1 MLKLFDTKL
10 PCAWALLEYA
20 EGDDVREFDLTFPS
34 TEDTISQLIAPTYPH
49 LAEKFREL
57 REWDPR
63 SCPTIDSFF
72 DPVEEPTIA
81 TFEDPDKLLDLFNR
95 SATILPDKKYFAT
108 VAYLGRGEEVR
119 IVYRDP
125 LNPGEKT
132 NVHDKDGNYLY
143 DETLFR
149 GNLPEELSW
158 ANKIQS
164 ELLKNGMN
172 SKINHYKLNKGYPK
186 KVYFRIHT

>member
-20 EGDDVREFDLTFPS
+20 EGNDVREFDLTFPS
-34 TEDTISQLIAPTYPH
+34 TEETISQLIAPEYPH

-57 REWDPR
+57 RKSDPR
-63 SCPTIDSFF
+63 SSPTIDSFF
-72 DPVEEPTIA
+72 NNTEEPTIA
-81 TFEDPDKLLDLFNR
+81 TFEDPAKLFELFVL

-108 VAYLGRGEEVR
+108 VAYLGRNKEVR

-125 LNPGEKT
+125 TNPNEKT
-132 NVHDKDGNYLY
+132 NVHNKDGKYLY
-143 DETLFR
+143 DETLFK

-158 ANKIQS
+158 AKEVQS
-164 ELLKNGMN
+164 ELLENGM
-172 SKINHYKLNKGYPK
+172 KPQINHYKLNEGYPA
-186 KVYFRIHT
+186 KVYFLIRS